1 LLFFHTPVKSASHA
15 ISTLSPVRRAAAFFA
30 FLGFLTLTSCGEKE
44 KTHVSLLDKQASV
57 VNELHDVISDSSVT
71 PEEAADKIVVL
82 IEQFK
87 KLKRETSELK
97 APSEEEIAAIASH
110 RSLPQAHEKLLKLIH
125 RLDSEAP
132 ETAHLISLIQGLHD
146 PVPMTGEGITQ

>member
-1 LLFFHTPVKSASHA
+1 MKNALHA
-15 ISTLSPVRRAAAFFA
+15 ISTLSPVRRVAAFFA
-30 FLGFLTLTSCGEKE
+30 FLGFLTLTSCGENE
-44 KTHVSLLDKQASV
+44 KTHVSLLDEQASV
-57 VNELHDVISDSSVT
+57 VNELHDVISDSSVK

-87 KLKRETSELK
+87 KLKRETSELE
-97 APSEEEIAAIASH
+97 APSEVEVAAIASH

-125 RLDSEAP
+125 SLDSGAP

-146 PVPMTGEGITQ
+146 PAPMTGEGITQ

>member
-1 LLFFHTPVKSASHA
+1 MKNSSHA

-44 KTHVSLLDKQASV
+44 KTHLSLLDEQAAV
-57 VNELHDVISDSSVT
+57 VEQLHDVILDSSVGQ
-71 PEEAADKIVVL
+71 EAAEQKIIAL

-87 KLKRETSELK
+87 QLKRETSELK
-97 APSEEEIAAIASH
+97 PPSEEEIELLRNH
-110 RSLPQAHEKLLKLIH
+110 QSLSQAHEKLNKL
-125 RLDSEAP
+125 RSSLDPGAP

-146 PVPMTGEGITQ
+146 SAPMSGEGTPQ